1 MVTSCPGLDSAPRNS
16 PDTTV
21 PVHRALQHKGAR
33 PETTLCHGGDQS
45 SKHHESVWS
54 GGDLIYKMYK
64 AKSWSFRILQTL

>member
-1 MVTSCPGLDSAPRNS
+1 MTSCPGLDSAPRNS

-21 PVHRALQHKGAR
+21 PVHRALQHKGAG

-54 GGDLIYKMYK
+54 GGDIYLKCIK
-64 AKSWSFRILQTL
+64 PRAGLSEFFKPCS